1 MSGVEKDSHSGKAIS
16 DEALLQRIA
25 NQDEKAMELFYQRHA
40 SAVFQFAEKTLR
52 NPADASEICNE
63 VMMEVWRK
71 ANTFSGGAKVKTWLL
86 SITHHK
92 AVDTVRRKSR
102 HDSNDP
108 MEEDVIVSPQ
118 CSLEDAR
125 SGAED
130 QQRIKRCI
138 NELKQGHQQVVH
150 LTFYSGLGYPEIAN
164 ILEIPAGT
172 VKTRMMHAKDQ
183 LMNCLSRLVGRGL
196 AT

>member
-1 MSGVEKDSHSGKAIS
+1 MSRFKTEKSNEPDAS
-16 DEALLQRIA
+16 DESLLRRIA
-25 NQDEKAMELFYQRHA
+25 SQDEQAMELFYQRHG

-71 ANTFSGGAKVKTWLL
+71 ANTYSGGSKVKTWLL
-86 SITHHK
+86 SIAHHK

-102 HDSNDP
+102 HDGNDP
-108 MEEDVIVSPQ
+108 LDEEFVVSQQ

-125 SGAED
+125 AGAED
-130 QQRIKRCI
+130 KVRIKRCMS
-138 NELKQGHQQVVH
+138 ELKQGHQQVVH
-150 LTFYSGLGYPEIAN
+150 LTFFEGLGYPEIAN

-172 VKTRMMHAKDQ
+172 VKTRMMHAKNQ
-183 LMNCLSRLVGRGL
+183 LMNCLSRIVGRG
-196 AT
+196 AVT